1 MPGFLHCNMVVAALL
16 ACLSAGAARAQEEQ
30 GALCR
35 AAIRAAEAAAN
46 IPAGLLQAIGRV
58 ESGRRDP
65 ATGRIA
71 PWPWTINAEGRGQFF
86 PSREEA
92 IAEVRQLQARGV
104 RIIDVG
110 CMQVNLHHHPNAFAN
125 LEDAFDPA
133 ANARYAARFLSEL
146 QATRGDWVRA
156 AGNYH
161 SNTPERAEAYRAMV
175 VAAWPEEQRRAAD
188 PSFQA
193 ADALALA
200 RLRGLAA
207 RAAWSFSNGAER
219 ARILPL
225 PTAATGSAAP
235 AAGAARASTGRGLDA
250 YRAAPLT
257 PGFGR
262 PATIVAFAGIRTR

>member
-1 MPGFLHCNMVVAALL
+1 MAGFSHCNMMLAALL
-16 ACLSAGAARAQEEQ
+16 LGLVSGGARAQEEQ

-35 AAIRAAEAAAN
+35 AAIRAAETAAS

-86 PSREEA
+86 RTREEA

-110 CMQVNLHHHPNAFAN
+110 CMQVNLHHHPHAFAS
-125 LEDAFDPA
+125 LEDAFDPT

-146 QATRGDWVRA
+146 QSTRNDWVRA

-175 VAAWPEEQRRAAD
+175 LAAWPEEQRRAAD
-188 PSFQA
+188 PGFQA

-200 RLRGLAA
+200 RLRGMAA

-219 ARILPL
+219 ARIIPL
-225 PTAATGSAAP
+225 PATTAGTAAASPAAP
-235 AAGAARASTGRGLDA
+235 PASTGRGLDA

-262 PATIVAFAGIRTR
+262 PATVMAFAGIRNR